1 MRSEILI
8 HNEELS
14 KEWIDRMAD
23 AGITTIGIHPAGGT
37 AAVKALEKLMAFL
50 ADPEYRG
57 LIDYAAERGL
67 EIEYELHAAGYLMP
81 RELFEEHPEYFRVNT
96 NGDRVPDWNFCITNP
111 EALDIVA
118 KRAAKLATSLYRSAP
133 RFYFWMDDSKDSN
146 CHCPECSKLSPSDQ
160 QLLVVNAMLKEIKK
174 YIPDAKMAY
183 LAYQQTIPLPETV
196 KPEEGVFLEYAPF
209 EKYTAKGDDAPML
222 IERELRM
229 TQPLM
234 EFFGKEDVK
243 LLEYWYDNSL
253 FSGWKKPPKKFILD
267 KEGMD
272 KDIAHYK
279 ELGFDYIATFGC
291 FLGKDYEELY
301 GDKDVDLTPLVDAVN
316 G

>member
-1 MRSEILI
+1 MKSEILI
-8 HNEELS
+8 HPGELS
-14 KEWIDRMAD
+14 RKWIDRMAD
-23 AGITTIGIHPAGGT
+23 AGITAIGIHPEGGKAST
-37 AAVKALEKLMAFL
+37 AALEKLL
-50 ADPEYRG
+50 LRVQDPEYSA
-57 LIDYAAERGL
+57 LLDYAAERGL
-67 EIEYELHAAGYLMP
+67 EIEYEVHAAGYLMP
-81 RELFEEHPEYFRVNT
+81 RDLFETHPEYFRM
-96 NGDRVPDWNFCITNP
+96 NGECERVTDWNFCITNP

-146 CHCPECSKLSPSDQ
+146 CHCPECEKISPSDQ
-160 QLLVVNAMLKEIKK
+160 QLLVVNAMLREIKK
-174 YIPDAKMAY
+174 YIPEAKMAY

-229 TQPLM
+229 TVPLM

-272 KDIAHYK
+272 KDIARYK

-291 FLGKDYEELY
+291 FLGEDYDELY
-301 GDKDVDLTPLVDAVN
+301 GDKDADLTPLVDAVN